1 MKPSTTSARLAGAI
15 ALAASTLAAAQST
28 DYGRWDDAG
37 DRPRSFIPMT
47 SYGYVGLSLGQA
59 TYDLNCVGGFE
70 CDDKDDLAG
79 KLYTGGKFNRML
91 GLELAYV
98 WLGEAQANG
107 GSTEA
112 QLANLSLVG
121 NVPIGERFNAYA
133 KVGAFYGW
141 TDVDATAP
149 GAPSGEE
156 NDLGLSYGLGVQF
169 DIDRNWAVTGD
180 WDHYRVDFTD
190 RSDDV
195 QLWSLGVLYK
205 F

>member
-1 MKPSTTSARLAGAI
+1 MKLSTTSACLAGAI
-15 ALAASTLAAAQST
+15 ALAAPMLAPAQST

-70 CDDKDDLAG
+70 CDDKDDIAG
-79 KLYTGGKFNRML
+79 KLYTGGKFSRML

-149 GAPSGEE
+149 GVPSGEE

-169 DIDRNWAVTGD
+169 DINRNWAVTGD